1 MAPRTGPLH
10 EPAEALA
17 MLPADHQRVR
27 ALFQRYE
34 HSRDPQLR
42 RQIASQV
49 CVALELQALL
59 EDAGCFP
66 VVADATG
73 QVDDPLGTDV
83 RAAHQPIQ
91 QVMRAVRGCD
101 PHDVLFDV
109 HFHALMDAVA
119 QHMEAAEHARR
130 PQAAAQPG

>member
-17 MLPADHQRVR
+17 MLHTDKQRVR
-27 ALFQRYE
+27 ALFQRYG

-66 VVADATG
+66 AVADATG
-73 QVDDPLGTDV
+73 QVDDPLGADA
-83 RAAHQPIQ
+83 RATHQPIQ

-109 HFHALMDAVA
+109 HFHDLMGAVS
-119 QHMEAAEHARR
+119 QHMEEAEHTMLPHAT
-130 PQAAAQPG
+130 AHPG

>member
-1 MAPRTGPLH
+1 MLH
-10 EPAEALA
+10 T
-17 MLPADHQRVR
+17 DHQRVR

-34 HSRDPQLR
+34 HSRDPHLR

-59 EDAGCFP
+59 EDAGCVP
-66 VVADATG
+66 TVADATG
-73 QVDDPLGTDV
+73 QVDDPLGADA

-109 HFHALMDAVA
+109 HFHALMDAVS
-119 QHMEAAEHARR
+119 QHMEDAAR
-130 PQAAAQPG
+130 PMRPHAAAQPG